1 MQSTSCET
9 PGWMRHRLE
18 SRLPEEI
25 IISNMRNMLT
35 SKEGENALGSHFET
49 KAIIFQQRAQEY
61 YSKTIHLGPK
71 ASKIREV
78 SCKPPPPFLATT
90 KSA

>member
-1 MQSTSCET
+1 M

-25 IISNMRNMLT
+25 IISNMHNMLT

-49 KAIIFQQRAQEY
+49 KANIPAESTGILLQNNP
-61 YSKTIHLGPK
+61 LGTE
-71 ASKIREV
+71 S
-78 SCKPPPPFLATT
+78 L
-90 KSA
+90 